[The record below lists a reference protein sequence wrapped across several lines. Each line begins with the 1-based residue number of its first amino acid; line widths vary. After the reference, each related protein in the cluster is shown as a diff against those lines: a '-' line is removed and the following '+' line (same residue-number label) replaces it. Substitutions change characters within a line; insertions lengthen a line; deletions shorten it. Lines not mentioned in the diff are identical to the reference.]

1 MPTAQRSPKD
11 RCIHL
16 LQEVVATTGQPNI
29 IITIDSDDW
38 DEVPQYR
45 SSEAQVSL
53 VAKRNRPGEPKQ
65 FDRTN
70 GLFNVF
76 LRDLADEG
84 FGVDRQWQG
93 IDFMFQQFSV
103 FEYSS

>member
-1 MPTAQRSPKD
+1 MACMTASCLIR
-11 RCIHL
+11 
-16 LQEVVATTGQPNI
+16 
-29 IITIDSDDW
+29 
-38 DEVPQYR
+38 
-45 SSEAQVSL
+45 SL
-53 VAKRNRPGEPKQ
+53 VGLSRGHSKGYRETSPTYIKRNRPDEPKQ